1 MTGAHGACGIPVI
14 SKTLVNWLNLRND
27 GLFEIYIYI
36 KLYIYSRNARGRGSK
51 GK

>member
-14 SKTLVNWLNLRND
+14 SKTSVNWLNLRND

-36 KLYIYSRNARGRGSK
+36 YQAVYIQ
-51 GK
+51 